1 MTGKVLNSG
10 TAGVL
15 VLILPIALAITIV
28 FTAWPFLLLLITLI
42 VAWKV
47 WENYQW
53 QKWCQQ
59 VNPYF
64 NQLITENK
72 GCLTA
77 MDLSLKANLTGRS
90 AKQFLA
96 RKAEEFGAQRKE
108 IKDQGTVY
116 YFLTVN
122 ALGSIFKDSDI
133 FSDEEEE
140 EKALSS
146 SQQPTPLTSTIA
158 EAEKQPPKPSFS
170 ELAQLAHQKQEAAI
184 AQDIAPESEESEA
197 LEVISKE
204 SSHLEATSDKG
215 ALIQADLAKR
225 LDINPSTV
233 GRRKTEADFS
243 EWSQSKDPEGIAWKY
258 EPKTKM
264 FVPVE

>member
-1 MTGKVLNSG
+1 MTGKVLNNG

-15 VLILPIALAITIV
+15 VLILPIAFAITIV
-28 FTAWPFLLLLITLI
+28 FTAWPILLLLIALT

-53 QKWCQQ
+53 QKWCQK

-77 MDLSLKANLTGRS
+77 MDLSLKANLSGNS
-90 AKQFLA
+90 AKHFLE
-96 RKAEEFGAQRKE
+96 RKAEEFGAQRKN

-133 FSDEEEE
+133 FTDEDEEEE
-140 EKALSS
+140 VLSS
-146 SQQPTPLTSTIA
+146 SQSPAQLTSTTT
-158 EAEKQPPKPSFS
+158 ETEKPPPKPSFS
-170 ELAQLAHQKQEAAI
+170 ELAQLANQKAPEAEETE
-184 AQDIAPESEESEA
+184 ESEEFEASET
-197 LEVISKE
+197 
-204 SSHLEATSDKG
+204 SSEEDVHAEATSDG
-215 ALIQADLAKR
+215 SALIQAELAKR

-233 GRRKTEADFS
+233 GRRKSEPDFP

-258 EPKTKM
+258 VPKTKM
-264 FVPVE
+264 FVRVE